1 MESDLRVIKTRRG
14 IQSALISLLSE
25 KQLSRVTVSE
35 ICVRAQINRK
45 TFYRHYRTIGDVIS
59 ELEAEIL
66 DEFSDALQK
75 GKSILDVG
83 AVIRDI
89 SALIGQRRGYFM
101 RLMKHNP
108 DLFTKGKIKAIMC
121 RMVSVSLKNVG
132 ALEDEATVQAAA
144 EFSVSGVLAL
154 YAAWFDGGCS
164 EDLDFLTDVAVKM
177 ITNGLTAFVSE
188 EKLSEMRLK

>member
-177 ITNGLTAFVSE
+177 ITNGLTSFVSE

>member
-35 ICVRAQINRK
+35 VCVRAQINRK

-83 AVIRDI
+83 AVICDI

-154 YAAWFDGGCS
+154 YASWFDGGCT
-164 EDLDFLTDVAVKM
+164 EDLEFLTDVAVKM
-177 ITNGLTAFVSE
+177 ITNGLTSFVSE